1 MSRIRNLMF
10 VLFSIPFFMQI
21 QAQGD
26 SIKTG
31 IVHDLSKS
39 HFELKNFDKGK
50 NNIDTSPI
58 YFELDNEK
66 LQSGRIIL
74 NLSTLKQEDI
84 NISWQNYSSK
94 SSRARWVSK
103 LQYRL
108 SEDDDWKDVLDSRSR
123 PYEFYTNRRRYTKNF
138 SKAYLPKECNDKEF
152 VQVSWKL
159 YKIGGR
165 GVNPQIK
172 TRNIKV
178 LSNTDPYMG
187 LSAEIT
193 PIVHKGKEYEKVD
206 KLIFNHIP
214 LPYTYPETIRM
225 RITGKHIRENV
236 TLEISGK
243 DKDVFSIDSKTTD
256 ITKTSKTVVVK
267 YAPKKEG
274 VHKAVL
280 TINTKKLPNPIHI
293 PLEGS
298 CLNAVDFQKNLL
310 SPDSV
315 SSANVSYAAGVFSHK
330 EYQFRLKIKDVDNS
344 VESIEKGKIETG
356 IKVKYRWLRDSE
368 ILFEMSDRV
377 KTDSYCVPLQ
387 SPMTS
392 NRLEIEIENPDRFT
406 LTDLYFGLPKPRRV
420 IKSGNWDDPEIW
432 ENRQRPTI
440 EDVVYI
446 SDSCNVEVNTDVMC
460 AMLVLGDKVNV
471 DINTGKIFYISGDI
485 IYGKQ
490 SYFTVH
496 QYLIPNKWNYISS
509 PVNKTKALI
518 YSMIDDNNET
528 WLMKYN
534 TGVMSKHGDYWS
546 EYLTDPNYDIEAAR
560 GYAVYTH
567 KPLNVK
573 YEGILCDSRTT
584 FTLVT
589 KNHDKWNLLGNPF
602 TAPLSTKKLFED
614 VDGKIQGNAIFLLDR
629 ENKVYNPIIVD
640 SNEDVMIPSLESF
653 FVEAIR
659 DGSEITFKR
668 SHQYIPK
675 TGRQS
680 LVNHNY
686 LNLSAS
692 VDGKTQYALMG
703 MIDNA
708 SYDFDEYDAH
718 KMFGTNE
725 EMAEI
730 YFLVGEQE
738 LSVNTFPGYPACFD
752 VGLYI
757 GQPAKTEL
765 SLNNLSVLPQN
776 IVVLLEDK
784 DEGRFYDMCKG
795 ENIVTDL
802 KSGTTNDKYRIHLN
816 KAINIYEIHPEYS
829 GIYLWQ
835 DNGRILVYSDQIN
848 ELQTI
853 RLWDK
858 NHNLVDEKTFGNKV
872 VVFDKD
878 MEPGRYTV
886 DLNVEDKWITDFIV
900 EIK

>member
-1 MSRIRNLMF
+1 MSRIRNLVF
-10 VLFSIPFFMQI
+10 VLFSIPFFIQI
-21 QAQGD
+21 QAQND

-39 HFELKNFDKGK
+39 NFELKNFDKEK

-108 SEDDDWKDVLDSRSR
+108 SEDEDWKDVLDSRSR

-138 SKAYLPKECNDKEF
+138 SKAYLPKECNNKEF
-152 VQVSWKL
+152 IQISWKL

-178 LSNTDPYMG
+178 SSNTDPYIG
-187 LSAEIT
+187 LPAEIT

-225 RITGKHIRENV
+225 RITGKHIREDV
-236 TLEISGK
+236 TLGISGK
-243 DKDVFSIDSKTTD
+243 DKDVFSID
-256 ITKTSKTVVVK
+256 TKTIDIKKTGKTIVVK
-267 YAPKKEG
+267 YAPKKAG

-298 CLNAVDFQKNLL
+298 CLDAIDFQKNLI
-310 SPDSV
+310 SADSL
-315 SSANVSYAAGVFSHK
+315 SSANVSYTAGVFSHK
-330 EYQFRLKIKDVDNS
+330 EYRSN
-344 VESIEKGKIETG
+344 
-356 IKVKYRWLRDSE
+356 R
-368 ILFEMSDRV
+368 
-377 KTDSYCVPLQ
+377 
-387 SPMTS
+387 

-406 LTDLYFGLPKPRRV
+406 LTGLYFGLPKPKRV
-420 IKSGNWDDPEIW
+420 IKSGNWDDSEIW
-432 ENRQRPTI
+432 EDRQRPNI
-440 EDVVYI
+440 EDIVYI

-460 AMLVLGDKVNV
+460 AMLVLGDKVNI

-518 YSMIDDNNET
+518 YSMIDDDNET

-534 TGVMSKHGDYWS
+534 TGVMSKHGDCWS

-675 TGRQS
+675 TGKQS

-757 GQPAKTEL
+757 GQPAKAEL

-776 IVVLLEDK
+776 IIVLLEDK
-784 DEGRFYDMCKG
+784 EEGMFYDMCKG
-795 ENIVTDL
+795 ENIVTNL
-802 KSGTTNDKYRIHLN
+802 ESGTTNDRYRIHLN